1 MSAALASEGENLTK
15 LEKADVLE
23 LTVRHLHQLH
33 REGEL
38 TVAAAATGLF
48 GAPLHA
54 QRPTAFAG
62 VAGVATPSMERHRYQ
77 GGFMACAQ
85 HVIST
90 PTLSTI
96 PINLIN
102 SVLINCN
109 RWRRMS

>member
-38 TVAAAATGLF
+38 TVAAAASGLF
-48 GAPLHA
+48 GAPLHS
-54 QRPTAFAG
+54 QRQAFP
-62 VAGVATPSMERHRYQ
+62 GVATPAMERRRYQ

-85 HVIST
+85 QVI
-90 PTLSTI
+90 TLSLA
-96 PINLIN
+96 NLLT
-102 SVLINCN
+102 SLILII
-109 RWRRMS
+109 RLVKLWWI